1 MSVNTLYSRLCAVG
15 LVWPAHTDGR
25 SKITSR
31 RQDHP
36 SSPASQI
43 RQLPTSIRDDIK
55 MSVPAHSAVHA
66 RNYVDPEDEA
76 AEKAKKEG
84 EPPHSKGMVSENKEE
99 SC

>member
-1 MSVNTLYSRLCAVG
+1 
-15 LVWPAHTDGR
+15 
-25 SKITSR
+25 
-31 RQDHP
+31 
-36 SSPASQI
+36 
-43 RQLPTSIRDDIK
+43 